1 MKVYTN
7 QLKKVLSP
15 QEQKLFLKLNTPS
28 KIQDYLDS
36 LPINFELGGD
46 TLYSPRQVIVEQKA
60 HCLEG
65 ALFAAAALAFHGKK
79 PLLLDLQTL
88 PYDED
93 HVVTLFQERGHWGA
107 ISKTNHAILRW
118 RDPVYKT
125 SRELA
130 MSFFHEYFMNDG
142 VKTLR
147 AFSKPFDLRKYA
159 PNVWVTAE
167 KNLEDIAVDLD
178 DSPHVVI
185 LLPGTSRQRLRKTSG
200 VERKVLD
207 FVEWES
213 ETKKLFK

>member
-15 QEQKLFLKLNTPS
+15 QEQKLFSSLNTAN
-28 KIQDYLDS
+28 KIQDYLDG
-36 LPINFELGGD
+36 LPINFEAGGD
-46 TLYSPRQVIVEQKA
+46 TLYSPRQVIIEQKA

-65 ALFAAAALAFHGKK
+65 ALFAATALAFHGQK

-93 HVVTLFQERGHWGA
+93 HVVTLFRERGHWGA

-118 RDPVYKT
+118 RDPVYT
-125 SRELA
+125 SPRELA
-130 MSFFHEYFMNDG
+130 MSFFHEYYLSDG
-142 VKTLR
+142 IKTLR
-147 AFSKPFDLRKYA
+147 AFSKPFDLTRYA
-159 PNVWVTAE
+159 PEVWVTAE

-178 DSPHVVI
+178 DSPHTPI
-185 LLPGTSRQRLRKTSG
+185 LLPGVSRKNLRKTSG
-200 VERKVLD
+200 VERRMLD

-213 ETKKLFK
+213 EKKRLFK